1 MGGGL
6 SHFTRSNFYV
16 IKKVPKQWEHWED
29 IPKSWNYSTQEV
41 DYNFNSWD
49 FNIWAIEK
57 DDNKLMTLSFMII
70 YSHNIPGFYN
80 IRSDTW
86 YNVMAE
92 IHALMHL
99 HINPYH
105 NFIHILDVMQT
116 CNAFIRD
123 FQAKLW
129 LNELQ
134 IFCTLIA
141 GLIHDLEHPG
151 TNNLYQINA
160 GTTLAV
166 RYNDLAVL
174 ENHHCARAFELF
186 NQPALNIFAA
196 LTSDQRR
203 SARKYIIAMVLATD
217 MSVHF
222 SLKDEVENC
231 VSRLIPLQQALP
243 PDTTIKIEEK
253 DALTIMKA
261 IVHTADISNPAKRWE
276 VSRKWS
282 DRVNE
287 EFFLQGDREKK
298 ESLAISPGC
307 DRSIAS
313 QDEGSINF
321 TDFIVAPFYFSIT
334 KLLPKAMKACRLLED
349 NRNTWNNILTQR
361 LNSTQAE
368 SKVDEI
374 IVKWESRKA
383 AFTEKMKDLQA
394 CSAARVSAD
403 L

>member
-80 IRSDTW
+80 IR
-86 YNVMAE
+86 
-92 IHALMHL
+92 
-99 HINPYH
+99 
-105 NFIHILDVMQT
+105 
-116 CNAFIRD
+116 R
-123 FQAKLW
+123 
-129 LNELQ
+129 
-134 IFCTLIA
+134 
-141 GLIHDLEHPG
+141 LIHDLEHPG